1 MNAFDN
7 FTSGLATCIVA
18 QNIQFQEQTLLPP
31 CSLSYHCIAIHAFLC
46 TQCCSSSNDYAVVQA
61 P

>member
-18 QNIQFQEQTLLPP
+18 QKSEYSIFKSKLYCPL
-31 CSLSYHCIAIHAFLC
+31 CSLSYHCIAIHALL
-46 TQCCSSSNDYAVVQA
+46 
-61 P
+61 